1 MAMNQTRYFAMAL
14 ARNSVVTMTA
24 GVFLSSTYSTEL
36 CLTCAVTFE
45 SKILQ
50 QLALIKKNWT
60 IRCKKVYEWEHPTT
74 SFQEIVRLTSKHSR

>member
-50 QLALIKKNWT
+50 QLALIKKTGRFDAKRFMNGS
-60 IRCKKVYEWEHPTT
+60 IQQLLFKK
-74 SFQEIVRLTSKHSR
+74 S